1 VGLVAMLDLKAFDL
15 TVISYPKVLNVD
27 LIIKSSHD
35 NIITKINIK
44 ITKLTRNE
52 NEDEASSLTEDNAR

>member
-15 TVISYPKVLNVD
+15 TVTSYPKVLNVD

>member
-15 TVISYPKVLNVD
+15 TVTSYPKVLNVD

-44 ITKLTRNE
+44 ITKLTKNE
-52 NEDEASSLTEDNAR
+52 NEDEA